1 MYFNQLIIALSA
13 ISAVSATEV
22 CVGVCNADNC
32 LRALRATQ
40 IATRL
45 PQASADCARII
56 DVTYTPPTVTKT
68 EYETTTETNIV
79 TIPST
84 LVKSFYDIKTDIISD
99 TATTAV
105 TITKTINQAAA
116 NKRDVSSTSISF
128 PSYATPCSGFY
139 RFSSACS
146 CIGVTPRIITAP
158 APSTT
163 ITISSVEISSTSV
176 TEIVETT
183 STTITTA
190 TVSVTTTA
198 TTVTNT
204 ATATKTEQVPD
215 VTGLGRVYINGA
227 VANSYFGERIFRS
240 ASVASVTTDVNAA
253 MPLRLDGNG
262 RLWFAS
268 LVATA
273 DISLIGINW
282 AQNLRFLDPNSLAAT
297 VRPLTCTLDVNSFL
311 SCNVQDV
318 TLPAPVPLKFAYS
331 ASSTQYVYAYDPDTA
346 TSGNV
351 IQIKLS

>member
-1 MYFNQLIIALSA
+1 MYFNRLIIALGA
-13 ISAVSATEV
+13 MSAVSATEV

-68 EYETTTETNIV
+68 EYETTTETTIV

-99 TATTAV
+99 TATTTV
-105 TITKTINQAAA
+105 TITQAAA

-146 CIGVTPRIITAP
+146 CIGVTPKIITVP
-158 APSTT
+158 TPSTT
-163 ITISSVEISSTSV
+163 ITIPTVKISSTSV
-176 TEIVETT
+176 IEIVEAT
-183 STTITTA
+183 TTITTA

-198 TTVTNT
+198 TTATNT
-204 ATATKTEQVPD
+204 ATTTKTEQVPD

-227 VANSYFGERIFRS
+227 AANSYIGERIYRS
-240 ASVASVTTDVNAA
+240 ASVASVMTDVNAA
-253 MPLRLDGNG
+253 MQLRFDGNG

-282 AQNLRFLDPNSLAAT
+282 AQNVRFLDPNSLAAT
-297 VRPLTCTLDVNSFL
+297 VRPLTCILDANSFL
-311 SCNVQDV
+311 SCKVQDV
-318 TLPAPVPLKFAYS
+318 PLTFAYTPG
-331 ASSTQYVYAYDPDTA
+331 STQYVFASDPDTA

-351 IQIKLS
+351 IQMKLS